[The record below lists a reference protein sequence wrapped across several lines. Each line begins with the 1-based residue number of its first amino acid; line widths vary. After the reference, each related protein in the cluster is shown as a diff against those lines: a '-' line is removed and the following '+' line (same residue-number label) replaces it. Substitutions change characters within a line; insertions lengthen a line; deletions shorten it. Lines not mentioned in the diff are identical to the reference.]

1 MLLQLC
7 PSMSI
12 PNIALIRL
20 NQFKYQTNAI
30 RDLCLYNWYIQL
42 LTSNMEHKM
51 ILINSKIVILD
62 TQKCKKGNV
71 MYKIVQKTELIYN

>member
-1 MLLQLC
+1 MV
-7 PSMSI
+7 
-12 PNIALIRL
+12 
-20 NQFKYQTNAI
+20 
-30 RDLCLYNWYIQL
+30 QL

-71 MYKIVQKTELIYN
+71 MYKNVQKTELIYN